1 MPNLVGGVMT
11 SVLYCLYRNSEVL
24 RETFNTTGTG
34 ELAIRCMRVD
44 VLKCT
49 SMHVFLC
56 LPSILAV
63 LQRIEELSRHYAIP
77 VVLVDSLR

>member
-1 MPNLVGGVMT
+1 M
-11 SVLYCLYRNSEVL
+11 YLYRNSEVL

-34 ELAIRCMRVD
+34 ELAMRCVCVWMFSSV
-44 VLKCT
+44 
-49 SMHVFLC
+49 HVFLC

-63 LQRIEELSRHYAIP
+63 LQRIEELCRHYAIP